1 MASTVVRSRIFSII
15 SRNNKPNR
23 RFFCSNKERIISSQ
37 STIPDQSAAAAAAAE
52 EAPAQASRIRENKAW
67 NFFKYGI
74 IGALTGATAFAGY
87 ASYAYSLD
95 EVEEKTKTLR
105 ESVNYT
111 ASSDASNVE
120 KYQGLLYSTVMTV
133 PAKAVELYLDLRKL
147 LEEHVKGFTE
157 PASDKL
163 LPDLHPAEQH
173 VFTLVLD
180 LNETIIYSDWK
191 SFDISVLVSKLRWD
205 IPYAILVSRDR
216 GWRTFKR
223 PGVDDFLQHLGRFYE
238 IVVYSDQL
246 SMYVDPVV
254 ERLDTNHFI
263 RYRLSRSATKYQDG
277 KHYRVCIAIVLIFTL
292 ANCCMYMIVCFLDC
306 FSLFESQKFFSACG
320 LVMAL
325 ESIIVDFA
333 RSVVSGKDLSKL
345 NRDPGKILYVSGH
358 AFENSLQPENC
369 VPIKPFKIDETGD
382 VPLDTAL
389 LDLIPFLECKLNFL
403 SASTYYGPFDC
414 PHGIETV
421 IFLDFIAYKRLLY
434 TYGSSIYRNVAR
446 NSPSDIRTVL
456 ASYERKDLGKE
467 FLERSKDYQRRMQ
480 EQRQQGRFWRR

>member
-37 STIPDQSAAAAAAAE
+37 STIPDQSAAAAAAE
-52 EAPAQASRIRENKAW
+52 EAPAQASGIRENKAW
-67 NFFKYGI
+67 KFFKYGI

-133 PAKAVELYLDLRKL
+133 PAKVVELYLDLRKL

-191 SFDISVLVSKLRWD
+191 
-205 IPYAILVSRDR
+205 RDR

-277 KHYRVCIAIVLIFTL
+277 KHYR
-292 ANCCMYMIVCFLDC
+292 
-306 FSLFESQKFFSACG
+306 
-320 LVMAL
+320 
-325 ESIIVDFA
+325 
-333 RSVVSGKDLSKL
+333 DLSKL

-421 IFLDFIAYKRLLY
+421 IFLDFIAYK
-434 TYGSSIYRNVAR
+434 
-446 NSPSDIRTVL
+446 VL
-456 ASYERKDLGKE
+456 TFFLKYYSQNEGKNIITFAE
-467 FLERSKDYQRRMQ
+467 TEKTGYIL
-480 EQRQQGRFWRR
+480 

>member
-1 MASTVVRSRIFSII
+1 MTSARKSALPYTFRRISHAMEL
-15 SRNNKPNR
+15 SKPVGEVEE
-23 RFFCSNKERIISSQ
+23 ERIISSQ
-37 STIPDQSAAAAAAAE
+37 STIPDQSAAAAAAE
-52 EAPAQASRIRENKAW
+52 EAPAQASGIRENKAW
-67 NFFKYGI
+67 KFFKYGI

-133 PAKAVELYLDLRKL
+133 PAKVVELYLDLRKL

-191 SFDISVLVSKLRWD
+191 
-205 IPYAILVSRDR
+205 RDR

-277 KHYRVCIAIVLIFTL
+277 KHYR
-292 ANCCMYMIVCFLDC
+292 
-306 FSLFESQKFFSACG
+306 
-320 LVMAL
+320 
-325 ESIIVDFA
+325 
-333 RSVVSGKDLSKL
+333 DLSKL

-389 LDLIPFLECKLNFL
+389 LDLIPFLE
-403 SASTYYGPFDC
+403 Y
-414 PHGIETV
+414 
-421 IFLDFIAYKRLLY
+421 
-434 TYGSSIYRNVAR
+434 VAR

-456 ASYERKDLGKE
+456 ASYERRDIGKE

-480 EQRQQGRFWRR
+480 EQRQQGRLWRR